1 MSHVEAAID
10 STPVSWFPETLLEPR
25 PLPGYPSA
33 AVSPC
38 QWLSTEAAFADTGGL
53 VSGNELAE
61 LLRSRCRFR
70 QASEPVA
77 LVTRWI
83 SFKHVVSID
92 SPWGLM
98 LPVFQ
103 FDLPRAAVHPGVLLV
118 LSELKGVLDDA
129 ELALWFVTPSE
140 WLHGAKPAEGLKN
153 RLSAVRLAARTD
165 RFVALGG

>member
-1 MSHVEAAID
+1 M
-10 STPVSWFPETLLEPR
+10 SWFPETVLEPR
-25 PLPGYPSA
+25 PLPGYPSD

-61 LLRSRCRFR
+61 LIRSRCRLR

-77 LVTRWI
+77 LVARWI
-83 SFKHVVSID
+83 SFKNVVSLD

-103 FDLPRAAVHPGVLLV
+103 FDLPRAAIHPGVLLV

-129 ELALWFVTPSE
+129 ELALWFVTPNE
-140 WLHGAKPAEGLKN
+140 WLQEARPVEGLN
-153 RLSAVRLAARTD
+153 SHLSAVRQAARTD